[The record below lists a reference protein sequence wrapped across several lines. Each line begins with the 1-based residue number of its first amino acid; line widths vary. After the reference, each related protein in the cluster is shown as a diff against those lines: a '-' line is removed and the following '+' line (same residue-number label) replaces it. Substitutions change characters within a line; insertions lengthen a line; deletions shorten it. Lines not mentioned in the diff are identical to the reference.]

1 MARTPEGLLLTERH
15 RRLQL
20 TLSAQALRDLFQL
33 WSTVDPTNLRETIG
47 PFTRAGAVIVRAGR
61 QASAAAASR
70 YYVTFRQL
78 EGVGGQLV
86 VTLAAPPELDVVE
99 GQLRGA
105 GLAGVV
111 RARERG
117 LGVEAASRNGFVK
130 LAGSAASLVLGGGR
144 ETLLGAVHSDRE
156 ALGYQRVTDA
166 SPCAFCRMVASRG
179 AVFKSDASAAFQAHG
194 HCGCTAE
201 PYFENSRPLPAN
213 ERFRQEWDDVTKGLK
228 GTDALNAYR
237 AHLASQEQ
245 H

>member
-1 MARTPEGLLLTERH
+1 MAAH
-15 RRLQL
+15 Q
-20 TLSAQALRDLFQL
+20 
-33 WSTVDPTNLRETIG
+33 
-47 PFTRAGAVIVRAGR
+47 
-61 QASAAAASR
+61 
-70 YYVTFRQL
+70 
-78 EGVGGQLV
+78 
-86 VTLAAPPELDVVE
+86 
-99 GQLRGA
+99 
-105 GLAGVV
+105 
-111 RARERG
+111 
-117 LGVEAASRNGFVK
+117 NGFVK
-130 LAGSAASLVLGGGR
+130 LAGSASSLVLGGGR
-144 ETLLGAVHSDRE
+144 DTLLGAVQGDRA
-156 ALGYQRVTDA
+156 ALGWQRVTDA